1 MTLERL
7 YLVEVASKHWDGP
20 MSLAIQVTDSQ
31 VQQVIDFVSQ
41 SELLSQRKNIAYHL
55 LFKISP
61 SYPINPLRILGH
73 KFVTTPYVF
82 FNDIDF
88 IPSYGLYDNLKD
100 IISNINGMNK
110 TALVVPAFETD
121 NPEVNYPKI
130 RQEMIDMIQRSQVWQ
145 FHKHWPPGHAPTDY
159 RRWARNTTTAPYTV
173 TWKQSYEPY
182 IAAKTSVVPF
192 DPRFV
197 SRCDNKISHNEEL
210 HMDGYHFIVVHNGFL
225 IHMPHP
231 LSDRSILYPNNCY
244 VNRYNEWKKEKQ
256 EQYRRH

>member
-1 MTLERL
+1 
-7 YLVEVASKHWDGP
+7 

-159 RRWARNTTTAPYTV
+159 RRWA
-173 TWKQSYEPY
+173 
-182 IAAKTSVVPF
+182 
-192 DPRFV
+192 
-197 SRCDNKISHNEEL
+197 
-210 HMDGYHFIVVHNGFL
+210 
-225 IHMPHP
+225 
-231 LSDRSILYPNNCY
+231 
-244 VNRYNEWKKEKQ
+244 
-256 EQYRRH
+256 